1 MIAFFSSCCCYA
13 VWNVFI
19 YFLFNQGKGTSW
31 IFNFNPSYVI
41 ISVIIYFIIRKTWGA
56 EKNIKL
62 TLCYIFG
69 CMTVFV
75 FTFSV
80 CYLLYYKSLLMG
92 LLHLFMLLLY
102 YPVVA
107 VINIFFL
114 YINDIKITLKK
125 IFLTALITIFV
136 MPYSFLFP
144 MLVFIIHGGDPYSYV
159 LFLILDP
166 IELIKNGGVISGLSF
181 FEIMMI
187 KIYIRKG

>member
-1 MIAFFSSCCCYA
+1 MIAFFTSCCCYA
-13 VWNVFI
+13 VWNIFI

-31 IFNFNPSYVI
+31 IYNFNPAYMI
-41 ISVIIYFIIRKTWGA
+41 ISLIIYFMIRKIWGQ
-56 EKNIKL
+56 KNNIKL
-62 TLCYIFG
+62 TLCYILG
-69 CMTVFV
+69 CLTVFG

-80 CYLLYYKSLLMG
+80 CCLLYYESLPIG

-125 IFLTALITIFV
+125 IFLTALTTIFV
-136 MPYSFLFP
+136 IPYSFLLP
-144 MLVFIIHGGDPYSYV
+144 MLVFIINGGDPYIYI
-159 LFLILDP
+159 LFLILEP
-166 IELIKNGGVISGLSF
+166 IELIKNGGVISGLAF
-181 FEIMMI
+181 FEIIMM

>member
-1 MIAFFSSCCCYA
+1 
-13 VWNVFI
+13 
-19 YFLFNQGKGTSW
+19 
-31 IFNFNPSYVI
+31 
-41 ISVIIYFIIRKTWGA
+41 
-56 EKNIKL
+56 
-62 TLCYIFG
+62 
-69 CMTVFV
+69 
-75 FTFSV
+75 
-80 CYLLYYKSLLMG
+80 MG
-92 LLHLFMLLLY
+92 LLHLFMLLFY

-181 FEIMMI
+181 L
-187 KIYIRKG
+187 KL